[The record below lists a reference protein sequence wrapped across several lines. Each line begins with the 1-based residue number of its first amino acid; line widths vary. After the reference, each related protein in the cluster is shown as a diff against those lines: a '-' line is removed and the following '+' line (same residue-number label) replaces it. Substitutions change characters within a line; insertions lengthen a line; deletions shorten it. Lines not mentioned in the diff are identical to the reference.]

1 MSSEVGFI
9 RRALSV
15 FERYHVSVEHVPT
28 GIDSFGI
35 VVNGADVCDTIYSL
49 VTDLQT
55 ELQPDSIQLVEHLA
69 LISVVGRNI
78 SRRAGTSGRIFG
90 VLGEAG
96 VNIRM
101 ITQSSQEISIIL
113 GVNNEDFDTAIR
125 VLYDRFVKSEM
136 VCVTSE

>member
-1 MSSEVGFI
+1 M
-9 RRALSV
+9 
-15 FERYHVSVEHVPT
+15 
-28 GIDSFGI
+28 
-35 VVNGADVCDTIYSL
+35 
-49 VTDLQT
+49 
-55 ELQPDSIQLVEHLA
+55 
-69 LISVVGRNI
+69 VGRNI